1 MSNGETE
8 CALRACRLLQSN
20 SADSAELIRLYLDE
34 AIKQKYGSHK
44 TLTNALKK
52 EILDEE
58 QKVCGLIT
66 ACDTDIITSHDDSMV
81 EGLKNLLQDDLTC
94 IICRGMDV
102 TAGNRLVECSECHS
116 LYHQEC
122 HRPHIPEND
131 VNDPDICWS
140 CSECKIETS
149 TSVQKS
155 YKDRSKES
163 SKSPASS
170 SGYTKLY
177 SGSSSKSKSESST
190 KSSSSSPTVSS
201 SKITPHIK
209 ILTPDKHAQNLKR
222 KASKQGESKKKH

>member
-1 MSNGETE
+1 M
-8 CALRACRLLQSN
+8 QSN
-20 SADSAELIRLYLDE
+20 LLILND
-34 AIKQKYGSHK
+34 
-44 TLTNALKK
+44 TLLFLNK
-52 EILDEE
+52 
-58 QKVCGLIT
+58 
-66 ACDTDIITSHDDSMV
+66 
-81 EGLKNLLQDDLTC
+81 LL
-94 IICRGMDV
+94 
-102 TAGNRLVECSECHS
+102 NF
-116 LYHQEC
+116 YFYF
-122 HRPHIPEND
+122 
-131 VNDPDICWS
+131 
-140 CSECKIETS
+140 KIESS

-177 SGSSSKSKSESST
+177 SGISSKSKSESST